1 MPQTF
6 YITQDEEILS
16 VVGRLRSSEL
26 LENVFVIPKRALI
39 LQSIVN
45 LRMLAREAEKSG
57 KQAIVVTQDEN
68 GRRLA
73 EKAGLMTHPY
83 SDDAARVPEPVIR
96 EVPADE
102 LPTHHPGVFSD
113 SVGSSEY
120 FRSDRSMTPDVVSG
134 RPVSE
139 MKIRIRNASPVRQ
152 TALNSKRSESDPVA
166 AGKQSPR
173 QAAPFSAPRAS
184 LSHGGLFR
192 DNDEPG
198 RLTRVFSSSGR
209 ESKTESDQ
217 GHVRKHSGHQTSVEI
232 RGKTWFSAFVTLS
245 VIFLVGTGAF
255 LFLPKAVISVTP
267 MSIIQDV
274 GMEFEGKT
282 DASAVGERMVPVRIV
297 EKEETVSVTRD
308 ASGSTSGNGSKAT
321 GKILI
326 YNEFGTESQPLV
338 ATTRFQSGDGKIFR
352 LSKGITVPGIS
363 DRNGRREP
371 GVVEAEV
378 IADEAGDGYNIGATD
393 FSIPGFSGSAKAGK
407 IYAKSTSSMIGGSS
421 SGQSGVLSIS
431 ASDIEQAKS
440 EATEAFRKAFVDSLG
455 GEIAEGDRFIVEAMD
470 IQEIGVPTVPG
481 VGSVASSFEYR
492 TVFRGKAFVFSEV
505 ELRERAVAILRKKA
519 SIDDTYSP
527 GDVTFRYE
535 GATSDYQGGTFRFK
549 VGVNAMFVAA
559 VNTDTLREDF
569 LGKKSE
575 EIKAVLERH
584 SEVKNVEIELRPKG
598 MSFAVPK
605 NPKRVTVVLLQP

>member
-83 SDDAARVPEPVIR
+83 SEEAARIPEPVIR

-102 LPTHHPGVFSD
+102 PPTHHTGVFSD

-120 FRSDRSMTPDVVSG
+120 FGSDRPVATDAVSG
-134 RPVSE
+134 RPVSG
-139 MKIRIRNASPVRQ
+139 MKIRIRNASPIRQ
-152 TALNSKRSESDPVA
+152 TALNSQRSEPVPA
-166 AGKQSPR
+166 DAGNRPVR
-173 QAAPFSAPRAS
+173 QAVPASELRAPVSNRVSSP
-184 LSHGGLFR
+184 
-192 DNDEPG
+192 DNADSG
-198 RLTRVFSSSGR
+198 RLSRVFSSSGSGTR
-209 ESKTESDQ
+209 TESDY
-217 GHVRKHSGHQTSVEI
+217 GRAVKYSGRQTPAET
-232 RGKTWFSAFVTLS
+232 RGKTWFSVFVVLS

-267 MSIIQDV
+267 TSIAQDI

-282 DASAVGERMVPVRIV
+282 DASSVGERTVPVRIV

-308 ASGSTSGNGSKAT
+308 TSGSTSGNGAKAA

-352 LSKGITVPGIS
+352 LSKGVTVPGIS

-378 IADEAGDGYNIGATD
+378 VADEAGDGYNIGATD
-393 FSIPGFSGSAKAGK
+393 FSIPGFAGSAKAGK
-407 IYAKSTSSMIGGSS
+407 MYAKSTTSMSGGSS
-421 SGQSGVLSIS
+421 SGQSGVSSVS

-440 EATEAFRKAFVDSLG
+440 DAAAIFRQAFVDSLG
-455 GEIAEGDRFIVEAMD
+455 GEIAEDEHFIVEAMD
-470 IQEIGVPTVPG
+470 IQTVGTPTVPG
-481 VGSVASSFEYR
+481 VGSIASSFEYR
-492 TVFRGKAFVFSEV
+492 TVFHGKAFVFSEV
-505 ELRERAVAILRKKA
+505 ELRDRAVAILRKKA
-519 SIDDTYSP
+519 SIDDTYEP
-527 GDVTFRYE
+527 RDVTFRYE
-535 GATSDYQGGTFRFK
+535 GAPSDYQSGTFRFK

-559 VNTDTLREDF
+559 VDTDALRRDF
-569 LGKKSE
+569 LGKKSD
-575 EIKAVLERH
+575 EIRTVLERYA
-584 SEVKNVEIELRPKG
+584 EVKNIEIELRPKG
-598 MSFAVPK
+598 LSFAVPK
-605 NPKRVTVVLLQP
+605 NPKRVTVTLVQP